1 MEGKDMA
8 TEREAKRA
16 EKIRDITNIASVVA
30 AIVGLV
36 SFAIMVVTK
45 HYSQHLALCITIFF
59 VITLAISIDKDVWL
73 DEYNR
78 KKLLSSL
85 KDAA

>member
-1 MEGKDMA
+1 MA
-8 TEREAKRA
+8 KEREAKRA

-36 SFAIMVVTK
+36 SFAVMGATK
-45 HYSQHLALCITIFF
+45 HYSQHLVLCITIFF

-78 KKLLSSL
+78 KRLLSTNE
-85 KDAA
+85 AM

>member
-1 MEGKDMA
+1 MA

-36 SFAIMVVTK
+36 SFAVMVVTK
-45 HYSQHLALCITIFF
+45 HYSQHLVLCITIFF

-78 KKLLSSL
+78 KRLLSSL
-85 KDAA
+85 RDAA

>member
-1 MEGKDMA
+1 MA

-36 SFAIMVVTK
+36 SFAVMVATK
-45 HYSQHLALCITIFF
+45 HYSQHLVLCITIFF

-78 KKLLSSL
+78 KKLLSSNGTI
-85 KDAA
+85 